1 MLTISREDIVS
12 DYLMNFTEQDR
23 FIKLPIDG
31 YMELLGIDPNTS
43 QTAIINA
50 LNNPK
55 YRFISYLSNL

>member
-1 MLTISREDIVS
+1 MLTLSREDIVP
-12 DYLMNFTEQDR
+12 DYLMDFQEQDR

-31 YMELLGIDPNTS
+31 YMELLGITPNSS

-55 YRFISYLSNL
+55 YRFI